1 MKISEET
8 LKNISQ
14 LSKLGIHDD
23 TKEKLIEELESI
35 LEMVNKM
42 LKHFFCHLKIRYY
55 SIF

>member
-23 TKEKLIEELESI
+23 TKKKLIKVIEY
-35 LEMVNKM
+35 
-42 LKHFFCHLKIRYY
+42 IRYMLNGWCEAWPNRLH
-55 SIF
+55 